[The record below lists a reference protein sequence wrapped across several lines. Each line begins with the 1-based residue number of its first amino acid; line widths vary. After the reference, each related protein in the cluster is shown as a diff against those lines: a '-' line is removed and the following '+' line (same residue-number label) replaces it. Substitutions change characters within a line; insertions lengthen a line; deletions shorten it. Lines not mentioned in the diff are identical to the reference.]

1 MTRLLRLGIVT
12 AAVTL
17 CSVAAGAS
25 GAKPSP
31 RARQVVD
38 YLLDD
43 WSKHMHSTGIAL
55 AMENLSLGQD
65 DDLRL
70 EVLEHFRSNT
80 NLANNLKFWGANN
93 YVLSNQERRIAKYLI
108 NAYDIDDRIPDLGE
122 LSRALRIS
130 EGELRERLAFLR
142 RVGLLV
148 DSATEPLGYAL
159 TEKYA
164 RWGGPLRHNFH
175 TITIGDGKPFDVW

>member
-1 MTRLLRLGIVT
+1 MTRLWRLGIVA

-17 CSVAAGAS
+17 CSVAAGAR
-25 GAKPSP
+25 GAEPSP

-55 AMENLSLGQD
+55 ALENLGLGQD

-122 LSRALRIS
+122 LGRELRIS
-130 EGELRERLAFLR
+130 EDELRERLAFMR

-148 DSATEPLGYAL
+148 DSTTESLAYAL

-175 TITIGDGKPFDVW
+175 TITVGDGKPFDVW